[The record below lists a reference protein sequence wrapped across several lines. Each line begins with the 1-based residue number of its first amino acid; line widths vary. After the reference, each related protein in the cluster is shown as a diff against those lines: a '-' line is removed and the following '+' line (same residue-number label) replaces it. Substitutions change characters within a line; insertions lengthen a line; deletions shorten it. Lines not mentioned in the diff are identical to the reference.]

1 LATPFLGEIKLF
13 ALNFAPRGWHFCDG
27 TLLAIS
33 SNTALFSLLGTFYGG
48 NGTTNFALPNL
59 KGRAPAHF
67 GNGQSQS
74 LTLGET
80 TGVETVQLTLPQVPL
95 HSHAMK
101 GTSAAGG
108 APLPNGH
115 VLAAVTIAAD
125 HHYGLDTTV
134 QPLNPSS
141 IENDGGGAAHSN
153 MQPFLVMNYCIA
165 TSGVFPTRN

>member
-1 LATPFLGEIKLF
+1 MASPYLGEIKLF
-13 ALNFAPRGWHFCDG
+13 ALNFAPLHWHFCDG

-33 SNTALFSLLGTFYGG
+33 SNTALFSLLGTTYGG

-59 KGRAPAHF
+59 MGQAPAHF
-67 GNGQSQS
+67 GSGFGQT

-125 HHYGLDTTV
+125 HHYGLDTTT
-134 QPLNPSS
+134 QALNPTS
-141 IENDGGGAAHSN
+141 IENDGGDGAHSN

-165 TSGVFPTRN
+165 LSGTFPTRN